1 MNMTRRST
9 LATAGTVAIA
19 GLALTAGVAMA
30 QEKHPEIRNA
40 IAALEKA
47 KNYMQHA
54 AHDFGGHREDALKE
68 TDAAIKQL
76 REALKYDKN

>member
-9 LATAGTVAIA
+9 LATASTVAVA
-19 GLALTAGVAMA
+19 GLALASGIAEA
-30 QEKHPEIRNA
+30 QEKHSEIHDA

-54 AHDFGGHREDALKE
+54 AHDFGGHREQALKDC
-68 TDAAIKQL
+68 DAAIKQL
-76 REALKYDKN
+76 REALKYDKT

>member
-9 LATAGTVAIA
+9 LAIASTVAVA
-19 GLALTAGVAMA
+19 GLALASGIAEA
-30 QEKHPEIRNA
+30 QEKHPEIHDA

-54 AHDFGGHREDALKE
+54 AHDFGGHREQALKDC
-68 TDAAIKQL
+68 DAAIKQL
-76 REALKYDKN
+76 REALKYDKT